1 MTTDDA
7 STDGAQRDARPERS
21 GAFWLLEADSLSLF
35 TPATPEMASQAFKYE
50 TAPTLAMLA
59 IAGGKGGCGKTTT
72 ALGLARA
79 MARMSQRPL
88 VVEAD
93 LDMPD
98 LHHRAET
105 DRQPGVSTAADA
117 RRPRDVAQPSGRFPG
132 VDVLPGTDT
141 DTATAAALFERL
153 GESEVPVLLDCPA
166 GAGPDAVAPL
176 RAADRSVVVSTPR
189 EQSLRDA
196 AKTAAMARQLEA
208 DPAAVVLVRSDGSVD
223 PEPLFEC
230 QRVVHVPEL
239 PEPPLETQESAA
251 RHLQCAKTLDKRN
264 I

>member
-1 MTTDDA
+1 
-7 STDGAQRDARPERS
+7 
-21 GAFWLLEADSLSLF
+21 
-35 TPATPEMASQAFKYE
+35 
-50 TAPTLAMLA
+50 MLA

-79 MARMSQRPL
+79 FARMGESPL

-105 DRQPGVSTAADA
+105 ERTAGVSAAADGRA
-117 RRPRDVAQPSGRFPG
+117 PREVASPSGRFPG
-132 VDVLPGTDT
+132 VDVLPCRDASTT
-141 DTATAAALFERL
+141 TAAALFDRL
-153 GESEVPVLLDCPA
+153 GSSAEPVLLDCPA

-176 RAADRSVVVSTPR
+176 RAADRVVVVSTPH

-196 AKTAAMARQLEA
+196 AKTAAMARQLDA
-208 DPAAVVLVRSDGSVD
+208 PPAAVVLVRSDGSVD
-223 PEPLFEC
+223 PAPLFEC
-230 QRVVHVPEL
+230 QHVVHVPEL
-239 PEPPLETQESAA
+239 PEPPLETEESAA
-251 RHLQCAKTLDKRN
+251 RHLHCAKTLAKRN

>member
-1 MTTDDA
+1 
-7 STDGAQRDARPERS
+7 
-21 GAFWLLEADSLSLF
+21 
-35 TPATPEMASQAFKYE
+35 
-50 TAPTLAMLA
+50 MLA

-79 MARMSQRPL
+79 LVRTDQRPL

-98 LHHRAET
+98 LHHRAAT
-105 DRQPGVSTAADA
+105 DRTPGVAAAAADSG
-117 RRPRDVAQPSGRFPG
+117 RPRAVAQRSARFPG
-132 VDVLPGTDT
+132 VAVLPGAGAAT
-141 DTATAAALFERL
+141 DTAATLFDRL
-153 GESEVPVLLDCPA
+153 SGCEGPILLDCPA

-196 AKTAAMARQLEA
+196 AKTAAMARQLDA
-208 DPAAVVLVRSDGSVD
+208 DPTAVVLVRSDGSVD
-223 PEPLFEC
+223 PAPLFEC
-230 QRVVHVPEL
+230 QQVVHIPEL
-239 PEPPLETQESAA
+239 PEPPLETEESAV